1 MKNEVDYRVNIIYHH
16 CRMRG
21 YFVDELKML
30 IVTDT
35 LPKFTEY
42 VK

>member
-1 MKNEVDYRVNIIYHH
+1 MK
-16 CRMRG
+16 G
-21 YFVDELKML
+21 YFVNELKKL

-42 VK
+42 VKYIK